1 MHLVH
6 DLYMID
12 KLHVY
17 IMHAIID
24 IQGDYPLFLPFNYHL
39 RLWLKM
45 LNIICITITLNNC
58 TNQTLKNIFF
68 LILYSNEA
76 YENSFL
82 NFFQRFTHV

>member
-39 RLWLKM
+39 RL
-45 LNIICITITLNNC
+45 
-58 TNQTLKNIFF
+58 
-68 LILYSNEA
+68 
-76 YENSFL
+76 
-82 NFFQRFTHV
+82 